1 MVSHSVERARLGAE
15 RREHEIGGGLVATGC
30 DGSKRRGSPNCARR
44 PRRRYRERRAPDR
57 APPLRRPGAGTD
69 PAVLVAE
76 TAEAIESLRPEPAD
90 LVNLCRRLVD
100 RNPTCAPMWW
110 FCATL
115 LADVSALDRS
125 WELAGRDRAR
135 PHGAAGRPRPG
146 GRRRRGHRG
155 VPRHRGRR
163 ARSTRRPHRARH
175 RRRLAA
181 LTPWCAV
188 ATAPRS
194 RPTWCPP
201 SRRWRRSVSADVMLV
216 EADAC
221 SPDRSSR
228 RWARASPWPSPRRA
242 HTPVWLV
249 AGRGRRLPEPYRVA
263 MERLAGVVPAS
274 RPWESEVESFP
285 VSCVAR
291 IAGPDGV
298 VDAAVAIVAEC
309 PFVPELIPP
318 DS

>member
-1 MVSHSVERARLGAE
+1 MERLRYVARAR
-15 RREHEIGGGLVATGC
+15 
-30 DGSKRRGSPNCARR
+30 
-44 PRRRYRERRAPDR
+44 
-57 APPLRRPGAGTD
+57 GTD

-125 WELAGRDRAR
+125 WELAAEIEHDRTAVQVAHALAEGAVVATVGYPDIAADALVRRGDLTVVAIDAGGGAHALVRRCDRAEVEA
-135 PHGAAGRPRPG
+135 HL
-146 GRRRRGHRG
+146 
-155 VPRHRGRR
+155 VP
-163 ARSTRRPHRARH
+163 AESA
-175 RRRLAA
+175 LAA
-181 LTPWCAV
+181 IG
-188 ATAPRS
+188 
-194 RPTWCPP
+194 
-201 SRRWRRSVSADVMLV
+201 SADVMLV

-221 SPDRSSR
+221 SPDQVV
-228 RWARASPWPSPRRA
+228 ASMGSGLA
-242 HTPVWLV
+242 VALAATTQTPVWLV

-263 MERLAGVVPAS
+263 MERLAGGAGS
-274 RPWESEVESFP
+274 RAWESEVESFP
-285 VSCVAR
+285 VSRVAR

>member
-1 MVSHSVERARLGAE
+1 MERLRYVARAR
-15 RREHEIGGGLVATGC
+15 
-30 DGSKRRGSPNCARR
+30 
-44 PRRRYRERRAPDR
+44 
-57 APPLRRPGAGTD
+57 GTD

-76 TAEAIESLRPEPAD
+76 TAEAIDSLRPEPAD

-125 WELAGRDRAR
+125 WELAAEIEQDRTALEVAHALAEGATVATVGYPDTAADALVRRGDLTVLAIDAGGAAHALVRRCDRADVEAHLV
-135 PHGAAGRPRPG
+135 PPESALGAIGA
-146 GRRRRGHRG
+146 
-155 VPRHRGRR
+155 
-163 ARSTRRPHRARH
+163 
-175 RRRLAA
+175 
-181 LTPWCAV
+181 
-188 ATAPRS
+188 
-194 RPTWCPP
+194 
-201 SRRWRRSVSADVMLV
+201 ADVMLV

-221 SPDRSSR
+221 SADRVVGAMGSSL
-228 RWARASPWPSPRRA
+228 AVALA
-242 HTPVWLV
+242 ATAQTPVWLV

-263 MERLAGVVPAS
+263 IERMAGCRAGG

-285 VSCVAR
+285 LSHVAR
-291 IAGPDGV
+291 VAGPDGV